1 VHSLFC
7 RVFLLKT
14 NRGWPSHNMVAQD
27 TLKVRNE
34 TLDQIY
40 CGAAGFSGAFFV
52 AAGLGFQKSGSA
64 FTHRSG
70 G

>member
-7 RVFLLKT
+7 RVFLLKI
-14 NRGWPSHNMVAQD
+14 NRGWPSHNMAAQH
-27 TLKVRNE
+27 TLNVSNE
-34 TLDQIY
+34 TLDIY